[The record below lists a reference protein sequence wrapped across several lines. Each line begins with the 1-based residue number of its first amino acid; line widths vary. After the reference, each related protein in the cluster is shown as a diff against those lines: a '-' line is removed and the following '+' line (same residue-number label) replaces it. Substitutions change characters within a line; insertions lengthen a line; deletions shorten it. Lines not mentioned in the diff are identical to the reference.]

1 MATAGHRVR
10 VGVGVGVGVGRDV
23 DVDVDASERREGHAV
38 GGAARWTRKDAR
50 MAEWSGDD
58 ATTVRFARLAR
69 ASAIGSP

>member
-1 MATAGHRVR
+1 
-10 VGVGVGVGVGRDV
+10 
-23 DVDVDASERREGHAV
+23 DVDVDASERREGPAV

-58 ATTVRFARLAR
+58 ATTVRCARLAR